1 MTQTAT
7 PLLDAIG
14 SLKKRIMSS
23 MADVPTEVW
32 MSETTRDVVM
42 AEAMQLMP
50 EDERDEV
57 AELLTVDG
65 MRIII
70 NNTFADGLFA
80 LSAEKPIIKGEPEGI
95 PDQKPLYFNGMAVVP
110 TMAQSF

>member
-14 SLKKRIMSS
+14 SLKKRIMAST
-23 MADVPTEVW
+23 ADVPTEVW
-32 MSETTRDVVM
+32 MSETTRMLVM
-42 AEAMQLMP
+42 AEAIELLP
-50 EDERDEV
+50 ENERDEV

-65 MRIII
+65 MRIIV

-80 LSAEKPIIKGEPEGI
+80 LSAEKPAST
-95 PDQKPLYFNGMAVVP
+95 AVH
-110 TMAQSF
+110 